1 MADAQEIQPQE
12 AQQLVEG
19 GTAVVVDV
27 RDEDEY
33 EAGHIAGAKHVPFDR
48 LNDEAAG
55 VAKGNKVLF
64 YCKSGDRSAT
74 AASAFAGSGFDA
86 YSISGGLEAWAEAG
100 LPLDP
105 EDGTVAERNVLPP
118 R

>member
-1 MADAQEIQPQE
+1 MAEAQEIQPQE
-12 AQQLVEG
+12 AQQLIEG

-27 RDEDEY
+27 RDQDEY
-33 EAGHIAGAKHVPFDR
+33 DAGHIAGAKHVRFDE
-48 LNDEAAG
+48 LSEAGAG

-74 AASAFAGSGFDA
+74 AAGAFAGSGFEA
-86 YSISGGLEAWAEAG
+86 YSVSGGLEAWAEAG
-100 LPLDP
+100 LPLEP